1 MSRWVLRPPVE
12 SWGELFL
19 GSMENKKTYSELLRS
34 PLWQKKRLKILE
46 RDDFTCQYCGC
57 KEKELQVHHRIY
69 HKGAKPWEY
78 DDSELI
84 TLCSRCHEIET
95 EEKNY
100 HYETFKDICNLAR
113 EIGLSE
119 QFIGVAFAHIYSVLE
134 AISNNELCDND
145 RFVSNLLLGTCNNK
159 DAEILFERGLSLS
172 KEDLSFLENYWPQLI
187 DIYNKKGK
195 YKDAPVG

>member
-1 MSRWVLRPPVE
+1 
-12 SWGELFL
+12 
-19 GSMENKKTYSELLRS
+19 MENKKTYSELLRS

-46 RDDFTCQYCGC
+46 RDDFTCQHCGC
-57 KEKELQVHHRIY
+57 KERELQVHHRIY

-100 HYETFKDICNLAR
+100 HYETFKDICSLAR
-113 EIGLSE
+113 ELGLSE
-119 QFIGVAFAHIYSVLE
+119 QFIEVAFSYIFSALE
-134 AISNNELCDND
+134 AISNNELCDDD
-145 RFVSNLLLGTCNNK
+145 RLAYNLLLGTCNNK

-195 YKDAPVG
+195 CKDAPVKSITL

>member
-1 MSRWVLRPPVE
+1 MKYKE
-12 SWGELFL
+12 
-19 GSMENKKTYSELLRS
+19 TYAELLRK
-34 PLWQKKRLKILE
+34 PEWQKKRLEIMQ
-46 RDDFTCQYCGC
+46 RDDFTCQYCGS
-57 KEKELQVHHRIY
+57 KERELQVHHRVY

-84 TLCSRCHEIET
+84 TLCNRCHEIET

-100 HYETFKDICNLAR
+100 HYETFKDICSLAR
-113 EIGLSE
+113 ELGLSE
-119 QFIGVAFAHIYSVLE
+119 QFIGVAFSYMYSVFE

-172 KEDLSFLENYWPQLI
+172 KEDLSFLEDYWPQVI
-187 DIYNKKGK
+187 DIYKKKGK
-195 YKDAPVG
+195 YKDAPVGQ